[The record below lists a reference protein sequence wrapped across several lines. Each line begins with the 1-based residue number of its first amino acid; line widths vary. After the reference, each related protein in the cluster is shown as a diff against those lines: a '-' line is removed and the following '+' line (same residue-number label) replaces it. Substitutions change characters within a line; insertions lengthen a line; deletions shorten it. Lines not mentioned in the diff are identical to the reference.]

1 MSENGFT
8 VGSPTRIVVFAA
20 VMSGPER
27 LIDGAGC
34 SVAADKASRL
44 RAVVT
49 WLDPLKTVPA
59 NEKSGAAVPIVERTA
74 PSVTATA
81 ARFTSVAVSAASS
94 EETREPSSARLAPTT
109 LISAHPVP
117 HV

>member
-8 VGSPTRIVVFAA
+8 VGSPTRIVVFVAI
-20 VMSGPER
+20 MSGPER

-74 PSVTATA
+74 RSVTATA
-81 ARFTSVAVSAASS
+81 ARKTSV
-94 EETREPSSARLAPTT
+94 
-109 LISAHPVP
+109 LITSQSRKEYADFCL
-117 HV
+117 